1 MLANSFECVGNIN
14 KLEIKRSSQT
24 RKNYAYNDIQLRDI
38 VEPAGM
44 HIFSLYKDVSNDPF
58 VPLFIQDPKDH
69 CLFGAA
75 ITRKEEVTHDSD
87 AITKANQNIRY
98 LDKDILINP
107 ASGYTAALKLADL
120 QTKMYKSFPENLNRE
135 NQAGIVAICPAIT
148 KDYCIGFKLFNDKI
162 SLPSEAKLVIKFIAK
177 FPQEYSLKFFSDFNK
192 NVTVVSEQGFLNNK
206 FNYVSEIQGTGEW
219 STYTFCINNS
229 SGSDHDLENLI
240 FYVGLANNNTST
252 TAVISVESEFG
263 KFLYISYLEAIVL
276 SSEHKELDYYNPMEN
291 VTTIKNGVIV
301 TNQIIEVKNMTQAQ
315 TKAIVDNLKHDII
328 LIKRGED

>member
-14 KLEIKRSSQT
+14 KLEIKQSSQT
-24 RKNYAYNDIQLRDI
+24 RKTYVYNDIRLRDI

-44 HIFSLYKDVSNDPF
+44 HIFSLYKNASNDPF

-75 ITRKEEVTHDSD
+75 ITRKEEVTHDSE
-87 AITKANQNIRY
+87 AISKANQNIRY
-98 LDKDILINP
+98 LDKDVLINP
-107 ASGYTAALKLADL
+107 YSSYTTALKLADL
-120 QTKMYKSFPENLNRE
+120 QKKMYKSFPENLNRE

-177 FPQEYSLKFFSDFNK
+177 FPQEYSLKFFSDFNE
-192 NVTVVSEQGFLNNK
+192 NVNTISTQGFLNNQ

-229 SGSDHDLENLI
+229 SGGAHDLENLI
-240 FYVGLANNNTST
+240 FYIGLANNNTS
-252 TAVISVESEFG
+252 VVSVEGEFG
-263 KFLYISYLEAIVL
+263 KFLYICYLEAVIL
-276 SSEHKELDYYNPMEN
+276 SSDYKDLDYYNPMEN
-291 VTTIKNGVIV
+291 VTTIKNGVII
-301 TNQIIEVKNMTQAQ
+301 TNQIIEVQDMTYAE

-328 LIKRGED
+328 LTKRGAD

>member
-14 KLEIKRSSQT
+14 KLEIRQSSQT
-24 RKNYAYNDIQLRDI
+24 RKTYVYNDIRLRDI

-44 HIFSLYKDVSNDPF
+44 HIFSLYKDASNDPF
-58 VPLFIQDPKDH
+58 VPLFIQDPKEH

-75 ITRKEEVTHDSD
+75 ITRKEEVTYESE

-107 ASGYTAALKLADL
+107 LSEYTAALKLADL
-120 QTKMYKSFPENLNRE
+120 QTKMHKSFPENLNRE

-148 KDYCIGFKLFNDKI
+148 KDYCIGFKLFNDKL

-177 FPQEYSLKFFSDFNK
+177 FPQEYSLKFFSDFNE
-192 NVTVVSEQGFLNNK
+192 NVTTTSEQGFLNNK

-229 SGSDHDLENLI
+229 SGSHDLENLI
-240 FYVGLANNNTST
+240 FYIGLANNNTST
-252 TAVISVESEFG
+252 TTISVESEFG
-263 KFLYISYLEAIVL
+263 KFLYISYLEAIIL
-276 SSEHKELDYYNPMEN
+276 SSEYKDLDYYNPMEN
-291 VTTIKNGVIV
+291 VTTIKNGVVI
-301 TNQIIEVKNMTQAQ
+301 TNQVIEVKNMTQAQ

-328 LIKRGED
+328 LTKRGEN